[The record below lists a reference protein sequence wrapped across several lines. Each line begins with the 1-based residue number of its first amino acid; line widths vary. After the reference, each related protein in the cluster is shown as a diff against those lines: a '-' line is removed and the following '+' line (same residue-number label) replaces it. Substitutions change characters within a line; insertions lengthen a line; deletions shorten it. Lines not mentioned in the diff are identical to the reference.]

1 MLIGKI
7 IELDDVTKY
16 LEKHGLTKQY
26 LRAAEYLLSGN
37 YAAPDLKKR
46 KPKQDGIWQFR
57 ITKKYRAYCYF
68 SADVLVVFEVNNH
81 Q

>member
-1 MLIGKI
+1 MLIDRI
-7 IELDDVTKY
+7 VERDDIADY

-26 LRAAEYLLSGN
+26 IKATENLLAGN
-37 YAAPDLKKR
+37 YLAPDLKKR

-57 ITKKYRAYCYF
+57 ITKKYRAYCYL
-68 SADVLVVFEVNNH
+68 SGDTLVVFEVDDH